1 MTTLIQAL
9 FNTGWAKDRPSLA
22 AMSTWQWRPGDK
34 VIEGDS
40 IVASFNPDLI
50 APDCFNIA
58 WPGDIPKDVNNQFS
72 RLAEWHE
79 KHPITKAY
87 IEVGGNLW
95 TGHPFN
101 PIDYNLHEYLDSMH
115 ETICLYKTILP
126 AKDIAIASLPFVDPS
141 LHIFDM
147 GAGHLQKRFKRTV
160 KNFTLNELFAR
171 MSVQL
176 QIICHDEGVVFVNI
190 WSVMK
195 QAWGVHGRSWWWDS
209 IHPNSNVH
217 ELIAKEIKRAWRL

>member
-1 MTTLIQAL
+1 MNIINAL
-9 FNTGWAKDRPSLA
+9 FNTGWSKGRPSPAEML
-22 AMSTWQWRPGDK
+22 SWQWREGDYA
-34 VIEGDS
+34 IEGDS
-40 IVASFNPDLI
+40 IIASMNPDFI
-50 APDCFNIA
+50 SPRAFNIA
-58 WPGDIPKDVNNQFS
+58 WYGDTPKDVNDQFPKLFE
-72 RLAEWHE
+72 RHQT
-79 KHPITKAY
+79 KPITKAY

-115 ETICLYKTILP
+115 QTICLYKTILP
-126 AKDIAIASLPFVDPS
+126 ARDIAVASLPFVDPD

-147 GAGHLQKRFKRTV
+147 GAGHLQKRLKKYV
-160 KNFTLNELFAR
+160 KNFSINELFAK

-195 QAWGVHGRSWWWDS
+195 QAWGVHGRSWWYDK
-209 IHPNSNVH
+209 IHCSSKVH
-217 ELIAKEIKRAWRL
+217 QLMAVEIKKAWGI